1 MGLKKTLEL
10 SYQENFYFGR
20 KMSLKLSQILTK
32 KTCRAECL
40 LHPSLILEKD
50 VDHPSLQRFSPDG

>member
-20 KMSLKLSQILTK
+20 KMSLKLLQILTK
-32 KTCRAECL
+32 KLAELNVCCTPL
-40 LHPSLILEKD
+40 
-50 VDHPSLQRFSPDG
+50 